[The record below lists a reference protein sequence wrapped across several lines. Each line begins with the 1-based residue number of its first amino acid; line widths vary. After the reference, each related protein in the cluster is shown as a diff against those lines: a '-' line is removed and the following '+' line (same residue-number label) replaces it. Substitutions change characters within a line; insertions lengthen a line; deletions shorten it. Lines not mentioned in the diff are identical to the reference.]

1 MNEALR
7 SLVFLS
13 FSSLVIANC
22 SKAVSFASKATLN
35 DSTDAQA
42 YRANYGIGTAAA
54 QPPSVI
60 QKACDVATSDT
71 YFSGDLLSEA
81 LGNSLMTFTN
91 GSGVYCTT
99 AQEDN
104 ATLEAMVRG
113 ALAQLVSFDR
123 IIIMRTCSDFDRPY
137 PGEAAT
143 TNLFYANVG
152 GFEPSIQNIY
162 LAGVEVV
169 NGILAEWDTT
179 FAAGIPAPNYIG
191 DILGTLGGTPDY
203 G

>member
-1 MNEALR
+1 
-7 SLVFLS
+7 
-13 FSSLVIANC
+13 
-22 SKAVSFASKATLN
+22 LN

-42 YRANYGIGTAAA
+42 YRANYGANTAAA
-54 QPPSVI
+54 QAPSVI
-60 QKACDVATSDT
+60 QKHCDVATSDT

-81 LGNSLMTFTN
+81 LGDSLMTFTN

-113 ALAQLVSFDR
+113 ALAKLVAFDR
-123 IIIMRTCSDFDRPY
+123 IIVMRTCSDFDRPY

-143 TNLFYANVG
+143 TNLFYANTG
-152 GFEPSIQNIY
+152 GFEPSIENIY

-169 NGILAEWDTT
+169 NGILAEWNTT
-179 FAAGIPAPNYIG
+179 FSAGVPASNYIG